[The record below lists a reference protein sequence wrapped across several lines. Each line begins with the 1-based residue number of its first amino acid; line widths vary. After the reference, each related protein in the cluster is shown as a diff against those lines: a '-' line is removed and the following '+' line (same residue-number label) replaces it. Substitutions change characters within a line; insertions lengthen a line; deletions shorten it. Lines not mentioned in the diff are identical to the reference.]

1 MLILKFFDSF
11 AKKISYYGRHIA
23 GFVKNIH
30 TKCRK
35 LNLKFVFDSLSS
47 PIQRIGSKVCG
58 LYAGL
63 FVIKSFLKKNAAKID
78 QIFKHYIGRKK
89 RVNDDSIINET
100 IKNYPYC
107 HTKKIYNGI
116 KKSIHELSNSKQ
128 PPPFCTVKTLDT
140 NKCRLNCKC
149 ESVKKKNLK
158 KD

>member
-35 LNLKFVFDSLSS
+35 LNLKFVFDSLST

-116 KKSIHELSNSKQ
+116 KNQ
-128 PPPFCTVKTLDT
+128 FMNT

-149 ESVKKKNLK
+149 ESVKKEKQKTIAYVLLLTNRLHTFCY
-158 KD
+158 